1 MESVEQL
8 KATIQSVQEEIIPLD
23 ARRDKLEARGEK
35 LSKTEDDQLAN
46 LKTRLSGLKYDL
58 DHAENPDPPKSR
70 WSDIG

>member
-8 KATIQSVQEEIIPLD
+8 KATIQSVQEEISLLD
-23 ARRDKLEARGEK
+23 VRRARGEK
-35 LSKTEDDQLAN
+35 LSEIEDDRLAN

-70 WSDIG
+70 WPLS